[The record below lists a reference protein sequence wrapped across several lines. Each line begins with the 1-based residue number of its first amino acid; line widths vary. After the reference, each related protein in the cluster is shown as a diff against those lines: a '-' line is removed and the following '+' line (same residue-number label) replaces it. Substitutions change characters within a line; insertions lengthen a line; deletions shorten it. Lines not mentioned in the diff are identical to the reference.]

1 MKFLT
6 LEHILIHISFSA
18 VSIGITI
25 HLLSLLVDEFVE
37 LYDSSEKG
45 RITCFFCITGLLVTR
60 WIYSGHLPLSNL
72 YESLIFLSWILS
84 IIHMVPYFK
93 NKNYL
98 SPIMSPSTFFIQG
111 FATSGLLTNMHQSS
125 TLAPALQSQW
135 LMMHVSMMVL
145 GYAALL
151 CGSLLSVALLI
162 SFCFLSCRNYYKVQ
176 LIQQLD
182 HWGFRIIG
190 FGFFFLTIGILSGA
204 VWANEA
210 WGSYW
215 SWDPKETWAFITW
228 IIFAI
233 YFHIR
238 VNKNG
243 EGLNPA
249 MVASLGFFLIWTCY
263 FGVNLLGIGLHSY
276 GSFTLTSN

>member
-93 NKNYL
+93 NKNYFK
-98 SPIMSPSTFFIQG
+98 SNNVTKYFFYTR
-111 FATSGLLTNMHQSS
+111 F
-125 TLAPALQSQW
+125 
-135 LMMHVSMMVL
+135 
-145 GYAALL
+145 
-151 CGSLLSVALLI
+151 
-162 SFCFLSCRNYYKVQ
+162 
-176 LIQQLD
+176 
-182 HWGFRIIG
+182 
-190 FGFFFLTIGILSGA
+190 
-204 VWANEA
+204 
-210 WGSYW
+210 
-215 SWDPKETWAFITW
+215 
-228 IIFAI
+228 
-233 YFHIR
+233 
-238 VNKNG
+238 
-243 EGLNPA
+243 
-249 MVASLGFFLIWTCY
+249 CY
-263 FGVNLLGIGLHSY
+263 FG
-276 GSFTLTSN
+276 SFN